1 MRLDC
6 IDSGGMVVVVGACT
20 LLGRALELG
29 LGLGLELGEGRRIR
43 IL

>member
-1 MRLDC
+1 MDLDC
-6 IDSGGMVVVVGACT
+6 IGDEGMAVVVGACT
-20 LLGRALELG
+20 LLGLG